1 MFSTPLRRVLA
12 ASVLMLCLGLVFF
25 ADERRGAQAFL
36 PHGYC
41 FTWNPALLWTH
52 VVSDTLIGVAYVSI
66 PATLLHLAWRRADTP
81 FDWMILLFAVFIAS
95 CGATHWIDVWTIW
108 HPDYWLSGLVKAI
121 TALASVSTAAALAS
135 MVPRLLA
142 IPTRAQVAAT
152 RDALE
157 KEVRHRRLAE
167 DELRAERAELEHR
180 VRERTQQLAIASAA
194 AQAAS
199 VSAEDANRQ
208 KDRFLAKVSHELR
221 TPLQSTLTWANVLS
235 LSADDPQRAAIA
247 AQRIV
252 HNVSVQARLIDDL
265 LDISRILSG
274 KLQLEWQRADPAQV
288 VGHAVEVVRDV
299 ARRRAIEIDW
309 SSRSSA
315 GTIVTDPAR
324 LEQVAWNL
332 LSNAV
337 QASEPGTRVRAALEA
352 DAGGVRLEVQDQ
364 GCGIAAGELPLIF
377 EPFLQ
382 RGLESNRH
390 RGLGLGLAIVHNI
403 VTLFGGDIRVHSDGP
418 GRGALFVVRLPA
430 ASDSGPAALP
440 VSHAQPLRPEE
451 LDRLRGLRVLYV
463 EDEPELGEGTRLLL
477 AAHGAEVILCERW
490 AQACAAIAAGRFDV
504 MLTDLRLD
512 DGRSGLELMPLLRAR
527 GRRVPALIISA
538 FGTDADRAA
547 SRAAGFVAHLVKPL
561 GGDELARALL
571 DAISPQAG
579 G

>member
-1 MFSTPLRRVLA
+1 MFSTPLRRVFA
-12 ASVLMLCLGLVFF
+12 ASALLLCLGIVFF
-25 ADERRGAQAFL
+25 ADERREAPPFL
-36 PHGYC
+36 PHGFC
-41 FTWNPALLWTH
+41 FTWDPALMWTH
-52 VVSDTLIGVAYVSI
+52 VVSDTLIGLAYISI
-66 PATLLHLAWRRADTP
+66 PTTLLHLVRKRADMP
-81 FDWMILLFAVFIAS
+81 FDWIVMLFATFIVS
-95 CGATHWIDVWTIW
+95 CGATHWIEVWTVW
-108 HPDYWLSGLVKAI
+108 HPDYWLSGAVKAI

-135 MVPRLLA
+135 LVPRLLA
-142 IPTRAQVAAT
+142 IPTAAQVAAT
-152 RDALE
+152 REALE

-194 AQAAS
+194 AQAATT
-199 VSAEDANRQ
+199 SAEEANRQ

-274 KLQLEWQRADPAQV
+274 KLQLEWQRADPVQV
-288 VGHAVEVVRDV
+288 VGHAVDVVRDV
-299 ARRRAIEIDW
+299 ARRRAVEIEW
-309 SSRSSA
+309 TSRSSVESLA
-315 GTIVTDPAR
+315 TDPAR

-337 QASEPGTRVRAALEA
+337 QASEPGTRVRAALEVGA
-352 DAGGVRLEVQDQ
+352 AGVRLEVQDW
-364 GCGIAAGELPLIF
+364 GCGIAAAELPLLF

-382 RGLESNRH
+382 RGLDANRH

-403 VTLFGGDIRVHSDGP
+403 VTLFGGDIRVHSGGP

-440 VSHAQPLRPEE
+440 ATRAQALRPEE
-451 LDRLRGLRVLYV
+451 LERLRGLRVLYV

-477 AAHGAEVILCERW
+477 SAHGAEVILCERW
-490 AQACAAIAAGRFDV
+490 EEARDAIAGRRFDV
-504 MLTDLRLD
+504 LLTDLRLD
-512 DGRSGLELMPLLRAR
+512 DDRSGLELMPLLRAH
-527 GRRVPALIISA
+527 GHRVPALIVSA
-538 FGTDADRAA
+538 FGTAADRAA

-561 GGDELARALL
+561 GADELARALL
-571 DAISPQAG
+571 DAIAPEAAG
-579 G
+579 